1 MIKKKNRDTQK
12 ASATTNETTNE
23 TTNKVIRQQPINKVS
38 I

>member
-12 ASATTNETTNE
+12 ASATTNETTN
-23 TTNKVIRQQPINKVS
+23 KVIRQQPINKVS